1 MPFEGLG
8 KFSDVTSMIG
18 TLGIQKSQETLSQIN
33 LLLRQLQDAGYEI
46 GEMEAQL
53 AVPPEITVH
62 LKTGPT
68 LTDGKL
74 QAAFQAN
81 QDNKFVAAIIGS
93 LVQANKLRDSVNIDT
108 IELAGAKVVL
118 KLPPSITLEWK
129 SKEEGKAAS
138 A

>member
-1 MPFEGLG
+1 MAFDAIAKL
-8 KFSDVTSMIG
+8 KDLKTTVADVGM
-18 TLGIQKSQETLSQIN
+18 QKGQEALSQVN

-53 AVPPEITVH
+53 SVPPEITVH
-62 LKTGPT
+62 LKTSPT

-74 QAAFQAN
+74 QAAFQASQN
-81 QDNKFVAAIIGS
+81 NEFVAAILGS
-93 LVQANKLRDSVNIDT
+93 LVQANKLRDSVNLDT

-118 KLPPSITLEWK
+118 KVPPSITLEWK

>member
-1 MPFEGLG
+1 MAFDAIANL
-8 KFSDVTSMIG
+8 KKVG
-18 TLGIQKSQETLSQIN
+18 TTVAGVGIQKAQEGMSQVN

-53 AVPPEITVH
+53 SVPPEITVQ

-81 QDNKFVAAIIGS
+81 QDNEFVAGILGA
-93 LVQANKLRDSVNIDT
+93 LVQANKLRDSVNVDT
-108 IELAGAKVVL
+108 IELAGARVVV

-129 SKEEGKAAS
+129 AKEEGKAAS